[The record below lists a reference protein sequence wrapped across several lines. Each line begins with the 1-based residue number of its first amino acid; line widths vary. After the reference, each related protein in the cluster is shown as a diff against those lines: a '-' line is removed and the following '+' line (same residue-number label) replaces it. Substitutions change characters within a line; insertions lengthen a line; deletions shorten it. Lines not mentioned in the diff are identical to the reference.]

1 MLTADLVRATRRG
14 GELKLSGLNGKDR
27 ERALEIAEALL
38 TEAGSLVGRTR
49 DEVKEGLGQ
58 VWVEGREKK
67 LLDGLSKLV
76 DDACEFQV
84 ETELQP
90 MELRA
95 RLFGLATELRRE
107 LPPGEAFD
115 RHAVLSR
122 VATELELSEERVEGA
137 LFADLKGAHVLQ
149 RVEQLTPVALLERY
163 ELSQRQAVLLRAV
176 RVRARVRC
184 HRPGDYRR
192 LFNAL
197 KFRRLLFRL
206 EPAESGYSIEL
217 DGPFSLFESVTK
229 YGLNLALAL
238 PLLEQAAE
246 LELEAELRW
255 GKSREPLVFRYQR
268 RADTA
273 PAWEDDEDELAA
285 FVKSF
290 EKLDSGWQVKPAEV
304 LLEVPGLGVLVP
316 DLCFSPPEGSEP
328 VYFELLGFWSREAV
342 WKRIELARSGVGAK
356 LLFGV
361 SERLRVS
368 REVLSDLDDAALYV
382 FKGTPNARGVLRQ
395 LEELLQ

>member
-1 MLTADLVRATRRG
+1 MRG
-14 GELKLSGLNGKDR
+14 YSTWGLGRVAFLR
-27 ERALEIAEALL
+27 ERY
-38 TEAGSLVGRTR
+38 V
-49 DEVKEGLGQ
+49 
-58 VWVEGREKK
+58 
-67 LLDGLSKLV
+67 
-76 DDACEFQV
+76 
-84 ETELQP
+84 
-90 MELRA
+90 
-95 RLFGLATELRRE
+95 
-107 LPPGEAFD
+107 
-115 RHAVLSR
+115 
-122 VATELELSEERVEGA
+122 
-137 LFADLKGAHVLQ
+137 
-149 RVEQLTPVALLERY
+149 
-163 ELSQRQAVLLRAV
+163 
-176 RVRARVRC
+176 
-184 HRPGDYRR
+184 
-192 LFNAL
+192 
-197 KFRRLLFRL
+197 
-206 EPAESGYSIEL
+206 
-217 DGPFSLFESVTK
+217 ESV
-229 YGLNLALAL
+229 
-238 PLLEQAAE
+238 PLLQQAAE
-246 LELEAELRW
+246 LELEAQLRW
-255 GKSREPLVFRYQR
+255 GKYREPLVFRYQR

>member
-14 GELKLSGLNGKDR
+14 GELKLSGLSGKNR

-38 TEAGSLVGRTR
+38 QEANAQVGRTR
-49 DEVKEGLGQ
+49 DEVKDAVGQ

-76 DDACEFQV
+76 DDACDFEV
-84 ETELQP
+84 ETEIDPL
-90 MELRA
+90 ELRS
-95 RLFGLATELRRE
+95 RLFTLATEQRRGLPAGQIFDRRE
-107 LPPGEAFD
+107 
-115 RHAVLSR
+115 VLRSI
-122 VATELELSEERVEGA
+122 AEQLGLSEERVEGA
-137 LFADLKGAHVLQ
+137 LFADLKGAHVLR
-149 RVEQLTPVALLERY
+149 RVEVMSPVALLERY

-184 HRPGDYRR
+184 RSASDYRR

-206 EPAESGYSIEL
+206 QPADSGYLIEL

-238 PLLEQAAE
+238 PVLEQAEE
-246 LELEAELRW
+246 LELEADLRW
-255 GKSREPLVFRYQR
+255 GKSREPLLFRYQHR
-268 RADTA
+268 STGA
-273 PAWEDDEDELAA
+273 PDWADEDELST
-285 FVKSF
+285 FVKNF
-290 EKLDSGWQVKPAEV
+290 EKLGSGWTVAPAEV

-316 DLCFSPPEGSEP
+316 DLCFSPPTGSEP

-342 WKRIELARSGVGAK
+342 WKRIELARAGAGAK

-382 FKGTPNARGVLRQ
+382 FKSVLNAKAVLRL
-395 LEELLQ
+395 LEGFLQ